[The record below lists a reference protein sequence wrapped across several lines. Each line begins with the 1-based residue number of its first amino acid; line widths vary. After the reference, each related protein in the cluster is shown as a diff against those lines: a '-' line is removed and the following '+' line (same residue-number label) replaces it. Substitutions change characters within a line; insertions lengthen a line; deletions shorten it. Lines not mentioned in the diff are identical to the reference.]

1 MKVWEMLSDFG
12 DCNVISDVLL
22 TRSSSRDAECG
33 EPSKILFIFG
43 CPRSGTTMLQ
53 QALNRHSRIVI
64 PPETKFFYYLYGRSR
79 KRQQTQWER
88 IQRDLRID
96 PPVPAE
102 TVSVPELGRRV
113 FLEMAEAYVKR
124 LERDGR
130 GRSEQAPFEGDGHGE
145 PNASARS
152 RPGLALPPVER
163 QKILYVGDKTPEHTS
178 QLHVIREVFPDA
190 KILFLYRDGRDVA
203 LSLTTVP
210 WITCSVY
217 AGMLIWL
224 YYYRILKQE
233 RQNPQPNTL
242 FLRYEDVVSRPHEE
256 LGRVLEFLGLQYE
269 PQVADGHGNRE
280 GIPEREYPWKKRALE
295 PITADRVG
303 LWRQECS
310 NGEIERLE
318 RLARDALD
326 DLGYER
332 VTDAS
337 GSLSLWDRLRLSCD
351 LIRTAWQLPIGALA
365 NELTAVARRRNSPSP
380 SATMK
385 MP

>member
-1 MKVWEMLSDFG
+1 MFMV
-12 DCNVISDVLL
+12 
-22 TRSSSRDAECG
+22 
-33 EPSKILFIFG
+33 G

-64 PPETKFFYYLYGRSR
+64 PPETKFCYSFYGRSR
-79 KRQQTQWER
+79 KQQRTQWER
-88 IQRDLRID
+88 IRQDLRINL
-96 PPVPAE
+96 PVPAQ
-102 TVSVPELGRRV
+102 TVRIPEQGRQA
-113 FLEMAEAYVKR
+113 FFEMTEAYVER
-124 LERDGR
+124 LESDGR
-130 GRSEQAPFEGDGHGE
+130 RQSKQAPLKGDGHGE

-152 RPGLALPPVER
+152 RPALALPPVER
-163 QKILYVGDKTPEHTS
+163 QNVVYVGEKTPEHTS

-233 RQNPQPNTL
+233 RQSPQPNML
-242 FLRYEDVVSRPHEE
+242 FVRYEDVVSRPSEE
-256 LGRVLEFLGLQYE
+256 LGRVLGFLGLEYE
-269 PQVADGHGNRE
+269 PQVADGYGNRE
-280 GIPEREYPWKKRALE
+280 GIPEREYAWKKRALE

-303 LWRQECS
+303 LWRRELSDRQ
-310 NGEIERLE
+310 IERLE
-318 RLARDALD
+318 RFGGNALD

-351 LIRTAWQLPIGALA
+351 LIQSAWQLPIGALA